1 MNYSVFLA
9 AVLSLL
15 LAHIIRVIRWRV
27 ILSRAGLETS
37 NTKPLY
43 ALSLGYII
51 NSLLPFRFGELVR
64 AGLLCYMLRSRFSTV
79 LATVL
84 VERLADLLAVS
95 LLISSLLKFYP
106 NYLPLLFLYLSC
118 MAAFGLCFYCTWRLN
133 FPRRIVWQIAS
144 IFNYGIKN
152 AILNFFSVVTRILFS
167 NSLFLNIWFWVLT
180 VVMWLIYLCS
190 LWFVARAV
198 GIPVEHVFS
207 LVYIENLGSRGLL
220 IFQSKNLWLL
230 IYLSL
235 PVLLVLA
242 YGQLSGL
249 SSSLPII
256 RFIKIITS
264 VGFYSGSNTRLCSES
279 FYTQDQYSEFLDRLY
294 RGQGGAVLAFEQNGI
309 SDVVLYRTFHGG
321 SGAITALI
329 EFEGVLRVR
338 KFATCNLICKL
349 TAQSNWLQ
357 LWRPYLPLVEV
368 LNTNSSKDYYYYD
381 MQYAGGSCDLYEG
394 IHVEPI
400 QVSISI
406 LNNVID
412 RVTKFHSHT
421 QMEQA
426 SDGVV
431 AEYVYRKVIS
441 NIQVISEEFNDIM
454 ECKIIELNGEEFNFA
469 SFNILKDPEWLSSQL
484 SHRIQS
490 NIHGDL
496 TLENII
502 LSGPRCG
509 EQNWYLIDPNPENI
523 FQSPLIDFSK
533 IMQSLHLGY
542 EALRNKPQASF
553 IRNRLSV
560 NLHRSFQ
567 YEKIYSHFNARLHEI
582 YDDKCVKQIYLHEII
597 NYLRLIPYQL
607 QNNREAGLAF
617 FACLCILVREFTQRY
632 KNV

>member
-1 MNYSVFLA
+1 LLT
-9 AVLSLL
+9 AV
-15 LAHIIRVIRWRV
+15 
-27 ILSRAGLETS
+27 
-37 NTKPLY
+37 
-43 ALSLGYII
+43 
-51 NSLLPFRFGELVR
+51 
-64 AGLLCYMLRSRFSTV
+64 
-79 LATVL
+79 
-84 VERLADLLAVS
+84 
-95 LLISSLLKFYP
+95 
-106 NYLPLLFLYLSC
+106 
-118 MAAFGLCFYCTWRLN
+118 FGLCFYCTWRFI
-133 FPRRIVWQIAS
+133 FPRKVVWQLAS
-144 IFNYGIKN
+144 IFNNGIKN
-152 AILNFFSVVTRILFS
+152 ATLNFFSVVTRILFN
-167 NSLFLNIWFWVLT
+167 NSLFLNLWFWALT
-180 VVMWLIYLCS
+180 VVMWVIYLCC

-198 GIPVEHVFS
+198 GIRVEHVFS
-207 LVYIENLGSRGLL
+207 LVYIENLGSRGLFIL
-220 IFQSKNLWLL
+220 ESENLWLF

-249 SSSLPII
+249 SSSLPFS

-264 VGFYSGSNTRLCSES
+264 VGFYSGSNTRSCSES
-279 FYTQDQYSEFLDRLY
+279 FYTQDQYSDFLDRLY
-294 RGQGGAVLAFEQNGI
+294 RGQAGAVLAFEQNGI

-338 KFATCNLICKL
+338 KFATSNLICKL
-349 TAQSNWLQ
+349 TAQYKWLKS
-357 LWRPYLPLVEV
+357 WRQCLPLVEV
-368 LNTNSSKDYYYYD
+368 LNVNATEDYYYYD
-381 MQYAGGSCDLYEG
+381 MQYTGGCCDLYEG

-400 QVSISI
+400 QVSTSI

-412 RVTKFHSHT
+412 RVLKFHSQT
-421 QMEQA
+421 QMENA

-441 NIQVISEEFNDIM
+441 NIQIISQEFNDII
-454 ECKIIELNGEEFNFA
+454 ECKTIELNGEEFNFR
-469 SFNILKDPEWLSSQL
+469 SFSILKDPEWLSSKL

-502 LSGPRCG
+502 LSGPRFH

-542 EALRNKPQASF
+542 EALRNKPHASF
-553 IRNRLSV
+553 VGNRLSV

-567 YEKIYSHFNARLHEI
+567 YEKIYSHFLARLHEI
-582 YDDKCVKQIYLHEII
+582 YDDKCVQQIYLHEII